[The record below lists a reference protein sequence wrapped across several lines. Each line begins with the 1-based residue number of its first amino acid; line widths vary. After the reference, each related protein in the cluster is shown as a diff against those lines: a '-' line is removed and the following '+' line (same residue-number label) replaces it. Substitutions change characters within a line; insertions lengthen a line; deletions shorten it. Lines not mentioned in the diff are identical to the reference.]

1 MLPLTLTKEIYD
13 GFFLENGSNFAHYH
27 IKNNISRHRRE
38 PNEQATSFG
47 RESDEK
53 SNNNNNNNTSKS
65 KARLLVVDDEP
76 DIVQIFKLALQQDAR
91 FVVDAF
97 TNPKEAL
104 QSFKSNAE
112 SYNLMITDIRMPEL
126 SGIQLTKKV
135 KEINPNVKVVLTT
148 AFEMR
153 ENELSETF
161 TSSEHIDGFIQKPIG
176 IDDLNNKILNIMRTS
191 NQEDDRG

>member
-1 MLPLTLTKEIYD
+1 MLSLTLTKDIYD
-13 GFFLENGSNFAHYH
+13 GFFLENGSNYARYY
-27 IKNNISRHRRE
+27 IKNNISRHIRV
-38 PNEQATSFG
+38 PNEEATSPG
-47 RESDEK
+47 RDSDEK
-53 SNNNNNNNTSKS
+53 SNNNNKAGKP

-76 DIVQIFKLALQQDAR
+76 DVVQIFKLALQQDAR
-91 FVVDAF
+91 FLVDAF

-112 SYNLMITDIRMPEL
+112 SYTLVITDIRMPEL

-148 AFEMR
+148 AFDMR

-176 IDDLNNKILNIMRTS
+176 IDDFNNKILNIMKAS
-191 NQEDDRG
+191 NQEDDRR

>member
-1 MLPLTLTKEIYD
+1 MLSLIPNRDIYD
-13 GFFLENGSNFAHYH
+13 GFFLKNGSNYARYY
-27 IKNNISRHRRE
+27 IKNNISRHICA
-38 PNEQATSFG
+38 PNEEATSPG
-47 RESDEK
+47 RDSDEK
-53 SNNNNNNNTSKS
+53 SNNSNNAGKP

-91 FVVDAF
+91 FLVDAF

-112 SYNLMITDIRMPEL
+112 SYTLVITDIRMPEL

-161 TSSEHIDGFIQKPIG
+161 TPSEHIDGFIQKPIG
-176 IDDLNNKILNIMRTS
+176 IDDFTNKILNIMRAS
-191 NQEDDRG
+191 NQEDDRR

>member
-1 MLPLTLTKEIYD
+1 M
-13 GFFLENGSNFAHYH
+13 
-27 IKNNISRHRRE
+27 KNNISHHRRA
-38 PNEQATSFG
+38 PNEQATSHG
-47 RESDEK
+47 RDSDEK
-53 SNNNNNNNTSKS
+53 SNNNNNNTSKS

-176 IDDLNNKILNIMRTS
+176 IDDLNNKILNIMRAS
-191 NQEDDRG
+191 NQEHDRG